1 VRFLSTISLLVLLL
15 SVGGSISIPTVF
27 ADSSTSRADV
37 QKAKIAY
44 KRATAQF
51 GIGNYAEAAAAYEE
65 AFTYKPDP
73 ALLFNAAQAYRLAD
87 NRERAIKLYRNY
99 LRLYS
104 EGSAAPEARK
114 HMETL
119 EAEEKAATKKVEPSP
134 ASPSPVTPAVPTM
147 VAPPVEDKPIVAATA
162 TQEDD
167 GGLLSNPWFWGGA
180 TLVAVAVVIAVVASG
195 GETDPKPSW
204 GSQPVVTP

>member
-1 VRFLSTISLLVLLL
+1 VRFSSTIILVMLW
-15 SVGGSISIPTVF
+15 VFVAVPAGSPAAK
-27 ADSSTSRADV
+27 ADTSTSPADI

-51 GIGNYAEAAAAYEE
+51 GIGNYAEAAVAYEE
-65 AFTYKPDP
+65 AFTLKPDP
-73 ALLFNAAQAYRLAD
+73 ALLFNAAQAYRLAG

-119 EAEEKAATKKVEPSP
+119 EAEEKAASQKVTPLPATPS
-134 ASPSPVTPAVPTM
+134 SDSPAVPTM
-147 VAPPVEDKPIVAATA
+147 VAPPVDDKPIVTATA
-162 TQEDD
+162 TQADD
-167 GGLLSNPWFWGGA
+167 DGLLSSPWFWGGTA
-180 TLVAVAVVIAVVASG
+180 LVVVAVVVAVVASG
-195 GETDPKPSW
+195 GETNPKPSW
-204 GSQPVVTP
+204 GSQPLGAP